1 MGTHTDN
8 TATALAL
15 AGITKAEVIA
25 RIVANGIASKT
36 WRSSTETEALGC
48 LAKNER
54 TTRKGDVLAFVK
66 TEYDAAG
73 AGYSG
78 RWQ

>member
-1 MGTHTDN
+1 M
-8 TATALAL
+8 ATYRVLDGLA
-15 AGITKAEVIA
+15 KAEVIA

-36 WRSSTETEALGC
+36 WRSSTEIEALGC
-48 LAKNER
+48 LSKKEK

-66 TEYDAAG
+66 TAYDAAG

-78 RWQ
+78 RWQS